1 MTYALDL
8 AGQARLQ
15 QFLADLGASHLKDK
29 RKRES
34 FALYFLGLLSESE
47 RKSVEPLAAR
57 NAHDPRA
64 VQHMHDK
71 LLHFVSHSSWDD
83 RAVRQ
88 FAARHAIRELQRN
101 EKVTTWIID
110 DTGFLKQGKHSVAV
124 QRQYTGSAG
133 KITNCQVGV
142 SLCVAT
148 ATAHLPLDFE
158 LYVPEKWADSPPLR
172 LQAKIP
178 EDLIFKTKPQLALDM
193 IERAVQAE
201 IPGDVLLAD
210 AGYGDSNE
218 FRSTVRTHGF
228 DYAVGVSSSVTVH
241 HLDAAGRARGT
252 ALSAKALANKLIE
265 NFRRVTWK
273 TGANGQDLS
282 ARFAFMRVKT
292 AHDDG
297 MPLASRQAEWLI
309 AEWPDSES
317 EPSKFHLTTLPER
330 MSKKQIVLLLEE
342 RWRTERMYQ
351 DLKGEL
357 GLDHFEGRSF
367 TGWHH
372 HVSVV
377 LTCAAF
383 LVAEQARAFPPS
395 TARQTGADSNVIPA
409 PKALSSFHHVAAP
422 RVCAS
427 ARRMASAMPALSSPE
442 LTQRYA

>member
-15 QFLADLGASHLKDK
+15 QFLADLGAAHLKDK

-34 FALYFLGLLSESE
+34 FALYFFGLLSESE

-57 NAHDPRA
+57 TADHPLA
-64 VQHMHDK
+64 VQQMHHK
-71 LLHFVSHSSWDD
+71 LLHFVSYCAWDD

-88 FAARHAIRELQRN
+88 FAAKYAIAELQKN
-101 EKVTTWIID
+101 EKLTTWIID

-133 KITNCQVGV
+133 KITNCQIGV

-148 ATAHLPLDFE
+148 ATAHLPFDFE
-158 LYVPEKWADSPPLR
+158 LYVPEKWTDSPALR

-178 EDLIFKTKPQLALDM
+178 EAIAFKTKPQLALDM
-193 IERAVQAE
+193 IERAVRAE
-201 IPGDVLLAD
+201 VPGDVLLAD
-210 AGYGDSNE
+210 AGYGDSND
-218 FRSTVRTHGF
+218 FRSTVRTLGF
-228 DYAVGVSSSVTVH
+228 DYAVGVSSSVTIHRV
-241 HLDAAGRARGT
+241 DAAGRARGP
-252 ALSAKALANKLIE
+252 ALSAKNLAIKLRE
-265 NFRRVTWK
+265 DFRRITWK
-273 TGANGQDLS
+273 TGANGQELS
-282 ARFAFMRVKT
+282 ARFAFTRVKT

-297 MPLASRQAEWLI
+297 MPLASREAEWLI

-317 EPSKFHLTTLPER
+317 EPSKFHLTTLPKR
-330 MSKKQIVLLLEE
+330 MSKKQIVLLLKE

-367 TGWHH
+367 PGWHH

-383 LVAEQARAFPPS
+383 LVAEQARAFSPS
-395 TARQTGADSNVIPA
+395 ASRQTGFDSNVIPT
-409 PKALSSFHHVAAP
+409 PKTLSSFHHVAPP
-422 RVCAS
+422 RVRAH
-427 ARRMASAMPALSSPE
+427 ARRLASEVPALSSAE
-442 LTQRYA
+442 LTLRSA